1 MSILFAILIFEAIII
16 IHELGHFIAAKA
28 SGVKVNEFAI
38 GMGPAIIKKKK
49 GDTLYAWR
57 VFPIGGYC
65 AMEGEDNGSEDD
77 GAFCN
82 KSLPKRMLIVVA
94 GVIMNLVLGYIIL
107 CISNARSDGI
117 ATTTISWFEDN
128 AMSQSTGLQ
137 VGDEIIEVNGMRIFT
152 TMDMSYQFG
161 NDEDGKFDM
170 VVKRDGKKVELKD
183 VTFATNDNTMHIDF
197 KVAPKAVTVGSVIT
211 QSLS

>member
-1 MSILFAILIFEAIII
+1 
-16 IHELGHFIAAKA
+16 
-28 SGVKVNEFAI
+28 
-38 GMGPAIIKKKK
+38 
-49 GDTLYAWR
+49 
-57 VFPIGGYC
+57 
-65 AMEGEDNGSEDD
+65 
-77 GAFCN
+77 
-82 KSLPKRMLIVVA
+82 MLIVVA

-107 CISNARSDGI
+107 CISTAKSDGI

-170 VVKRDGKKVELKD
+170 VVKRDGKRWSLKMSPLQR
-183 VTFATNDNTMHIDF
+183 TIIPCTLISRSHQ
-197 KVAPKAVTVGSVIT
+197 K
-211 QSLS
+211 L